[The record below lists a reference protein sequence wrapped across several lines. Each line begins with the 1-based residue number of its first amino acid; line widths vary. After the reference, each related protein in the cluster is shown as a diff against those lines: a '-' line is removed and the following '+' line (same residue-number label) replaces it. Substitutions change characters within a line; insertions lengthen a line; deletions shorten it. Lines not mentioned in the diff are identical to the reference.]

1 MAATVRLKS
10 RALTPIGVRVDA
22 EPGQD
27 VRDLPVATLQN
38 LVRTK
43 LVLLL
48 RGFTGPADPGEL
60 ASWAEAWGSQGP
72 VLDSDEQP
80 DAERVPFHWDG
91 LGHPESPEFQIFA
104 CVRSGTGGHTIFT
117 DTARLAADADPATLR
132 RWQSVSVTYRVRGCG
147 ASTPVVSAHPVHGT
161 PVLRF
166 HEPAD
171 EDCPLDGWPDHQ
183 FDGLPPGEVPDF
195 LGELRAA
202 LRDPKYQYVHAWQE
216 GDFLIADNHTL
227 LHGRE
232 SAAAGRHLRRVH
244 ILTPH

>member
-1 MAATVRLKS
+1 MAATVRLTGLS
-10 RALTPIGVRVDA
+10 PIGVRVDA

-27 VRDLPVATLQN
+27 VRALPVDELRELARTR
-38 LVRTK
+38 LV
-43 LVLLL
+43 VLL
-48 RGFTGPADPGEL
+48 RGFTGPADPEEL
-60 ASWAEAWGSQGP
+60 ARWADGWGSPGP
-72 VLDSDEQP
+72 VLDSDEEP
-80 DAERVPFHWDG
+80 DGGRVPIHWDG
-91 LGHPESPEFQIFA
+91 LGHPEIPEFQIFA
-104 CVRSGTGGHTIFT
+104 CVRSGSGGHTTFT
-117 DTARLAADADPATLR
+117 DTARLAADADPGTLR
-132 RWQSVSVTYRVRGCG
+132 RWRSVSVTYRVRGTG
-147 ASTPVVSAHPVHGT
+147 ARTPVVAAHPVHGT

-171 EDCPLDGWPDHQ
+171 EDSPLAGWPDHQ
-183 FDGLPPGEVPDF
+183 FDGLPAEAVPGF

-232 SAAAGRHLRRVH
+232 SGAAGRHLRRVH